1 MAAAASAA
9 ASPPPHHGLPDEI
22 FIWEILVRLP
32 PKPLLRCRA
41 VCRAWRHAASAR
53 DFLLSHHGLQPTL
66 PLLHCYNFVGDE
78 VDSLDIIPFDHRA
91 GVAAADQL
99 QSVAR
104 LGHAFFR
111 PLASCDGLVV
121 LTKNYARFSICNPA
135 TRQYAPLP
143 LLSDFIFLGMYPHGP
158 TGEYRLLLG
167 PEAQD
172 GCFVYTLGSGLP
184 PRHVDIHCPDVE
196 EEELVYPSGSVLFH
210 GSLHLCIGNMII
222 AFNTS
227 AESFRQIRAPVDP
240 WGADLFEMD
249 GMLGMS
255 IYNDASTSIDI
266 WRMQDHESEVW
277 ALKYRVELPVAEF
290 GNFSKHW
297 WVVVVSSDG
306 DVLVLVKVDDRLLQ
320 IDVDGKLV
328 ASFHRRV
335 LGPTRHRLKQT
346 LVSHTLFPAL
356 EGYVVNSL
364 PFL

>member
-1 MAAAASAA
+1 MAAAPSAA

-22 FIWEILVRLP
+22 LVWEILVRLP
-32 PKPLLRCRA
+32 PKALLRCRA
-41 VCRAWRHAASAR
+41 VCRAWRSATSAR
-53 DFLLSHHGLQPTL
+53 DFLLSHHGRQPTL

-104 LGHAFFR
+104 LGQAFFR

-143 LLSDFIFLGMYPHGP
+143 LLSEFIFLGMYPHGP

-172 GCFVYTLGSGLP
+172 GCFVYTLGSDLP
-184 PRHVDIHCPDVE
+184 PRHVDIDCPYVE
-196 EEELVYPSGSVLFH
+196 EEELIYPSGSVLFN
-210 GSLHLCIGNMII
+210 GSLHLCTGNMII
-222 AFNTS
+222 AFNTT
-227 AESFRQIRAPVDP
+227 AESFRQMRAPVDP
-240 WGADLFEMD
+240 WGADLFEME

-255 IYNDASTSIDI
+255 IYNDATTSIDI
-266 WRMQDHESEVW
+266 WRTQDYESEVW

-290 GNFSKHW
+290 GNFSKHL

-320 IDVDGKLV
+320 IDVDGKVV
-328 ASFHRRV
+328 ASFHRRG

-346 LVSHTLFPAL
+346 LVSHTLFPPL
-356 EGYVVNSL
+356 EGYLVNSL

>member
-9 ASPPPHHGLPDEI
+9 VSPPPHHGLPDEI

-32 PKPLLRCRA
+32 PKALLRCRA
-41 VCRAWRHAASAR
+41 VCRAWRAATSAR
-53 DFLLSHHGLQPTL
+53 DFLLAHHDRQPTL
-66 PLLHCYNFVGDE
+66 LFLHCFNFVGDE
-78 VDSLDIIPFDHRA
+78 VDSLDIISFDHRA

-99 QSVAR
+99 QTVAR

-121 LTKNYARFSICNPA
+121 LAKNYARFSICNPA

-143 LLSDFIFLGMYPHGP
+143 LLSGFIFLGMYPHGD
-158 TGEYRLLLG
+158 GEYRLLLG

-172 GCFVYTLGSGLP
+172 GCFVYTLGSGEP
-184 PRHVDIHCPDVE
+184 PRHVDIDCPAVAE
-196 EEELVYPSGSVLFH
+196 EDLIYPSGSALFH

-222 AFNTS
+222 AFNTT
-227 AESFRQIRAPVDP
+227 AESFREMRPPVDP
-240 WGADLFEMD
+240 CGADLFEMD

-255 IYNDASTSIDI
+255 ICNEATTSIDI
-266 WRMQDHESEVW
+266 WRTQDYESEVW

-290 GNFSKHW
+290 GNFSIHW
-297 WVVVVSSDG
+297 WVVVVSPDG
-306 DVLVLVKVDDRLLQ
+306 HVLVLVKVDDRLLQ

-335 LGPTRHRLKQT
+335 LGPPRHQLKQT
-346 LVSHTLFPAL
+346 LVPHTLFPEL